1 MAAFVSTGWDEN
13 LISQTAGSYIIQF
26 NPSQLPLPLE
36 RLSKNSIYFIRLNL
50 LIVIFL
56 AMKLLLIL
64 LPIYPQQIFGIL
76 NWEYHG
82 NLIRLI
88 T

>member
-26 NPSQLPLPLE
+26 NSSQLPLPSRE
-36 RLSKNSIYFIRLNL
+36 IKQNSIYFIRLNVL
-50 LIVIFL
+50 TVIFL

-64 LPIYPQQIFGIL
+64 LLIYPQQIFDIL
-76 NWEYHG
+76 KSEYLG